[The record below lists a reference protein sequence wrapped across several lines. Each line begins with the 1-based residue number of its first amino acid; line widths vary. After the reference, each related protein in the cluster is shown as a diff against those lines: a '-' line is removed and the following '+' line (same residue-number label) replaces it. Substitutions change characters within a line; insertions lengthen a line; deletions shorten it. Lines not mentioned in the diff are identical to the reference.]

1 MYDEKR
7 VMLSNVIVNQ
17 IAWFPYARERER
29 ERQRERKRKYLLYTK
44 DITYKIRNHTFLI
57 LVYNHPTS
65 YHIALRSK
73 CSYSY

>member
-29 ERQRERKRKYLLYTK
+29 ERERENIYYTP
-44 DITYKIRNHTFLI
+44 KILHT
-57 LVYNHPTS
+57 
-65 YHIALRSK
+65 R
-73 CSYSY
+73 